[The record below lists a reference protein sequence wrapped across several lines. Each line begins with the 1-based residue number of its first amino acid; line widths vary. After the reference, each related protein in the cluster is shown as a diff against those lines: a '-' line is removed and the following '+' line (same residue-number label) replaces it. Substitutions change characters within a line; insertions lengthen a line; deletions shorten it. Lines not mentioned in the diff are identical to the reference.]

1 LDQQEVAFT
10 GSLWLLKFKTKS
22 QKQIACSNDEHTNCL
37 QELQPKCFQ
46 RKKSLQSDDFSY
58 YMFSLNPKEIDHFPD
73 QVMTNELVWVR
84 TELYELHS

>member
-1 LDQQEVAFT
+1 MDQQEVAFT

-22 QKQIACSNDEHTNCL
+22 